1 LFTAF
6 CEQNDNFVL
15 LHQAIVGLT
24 MKLSAITATLQE
36 IGVSP
41 VKKLGQ
47 NFLHDQN
54 LAHWI
59 VNQAELTPDDYV
71 VEIGP
76 GLGAL
81 TELMLD
87 KGARVLALEKDT
99 RLANFLRAHLSHPRL
114 EVRNTD
120 ALDLDVRSLFCE
132 RRVKVIGNLPYNI
145 SSPLLIKFVDYP
157 SPISLWLFTLQKEV
171 VARLSASPSTHEYGA
186 LTLRVQLHHRV
197 ELLRTIAPT
206 VFIPQP
212 EVASALVRISPRD
225 PLELPACDD
234 QLVMKL
240 IRRAFTQRRKQLQKV
255 IGPRV
260 PDWERTAAK
269 LEFDPKA
276 RAEEL
281 SLAQWIALANQ
292 IAPVPGAEAQVFR
305 QERFPV
311 VDEMDRILRYAY
323 RSQVHGD
330 NSRHRAVHI
339 LMFNEAGEV
348 YLQKRARWKDRH
360 PLRWDSSAGGHV
372 SAAEGYDDAARRE
385 LQEELGID
393 VPLERLLKLPASDK
407 TDQEFIWLYQGRM
420 QDGLQPNRNEI
431 ETGSFFTP
439 TVVDGWMA
447 ARPENFT
454 PAAMEC
460 WRAFR
465 KHKGGNAAV

>member
-1 LFTAF
+1 
-6 CEQNDNFVL
+6 
-15 LHQAIVGLT
+15 
-24 MKLSAITATLQE
+24 MKLSEIPVILQE

-54 LAHWI
+54 LARWI
-59 VNQAELTPDDYV
+59 IDQAELTPDDYV

-81 TELMLD
+81 TEIILE

-99 RLANFLRAHLSHPRL
+99 RLANFLRQRLPHSRL
-114 EVRNTD
+114 ELRNID
-120 ALDLDVRSLFCE
+120 ALDLDVRALYCE

-145 SSPLLIKFVDYP
+145 SSPLLTKFVDYP
-157 SPISLWLFTLQKEV
+157 SPILLWLFTLQKEV
-171 VARLSASPSTHEYGA
+171 AARISAKSSSHDYGA
-186 LTLRVQLHHRV
+186 LTLRIQLHHRV
-197 ELLRTIAPT
+197 ELLRTISPT

-225 PLELPACDD
+225 PLELPAFDD
-234 QLVMKL
+234 ELVVKL
-240 IRRAFTQRRKQLQKV
+240 IRSGFSQRRKQLQKV
-255 IGPRV
+255 IGQRV
-260 PDWERTAAK
+260 ADWERTAAK
-269 LEFDPKA
+269 LGFDIKA

-281 SLAQWIALANQ
+281 SPSQWIALANE
-292 IAPVPGAEAQVFR
+292 IAPAGTGDAQFFR

-311 VDEMDRILRYAY
+311 VDEMDRILRYEY

-330 NSRHRAVHI
+330 NLRHRAVHI
-339 LMFNEAGEV
+339 LVFNPAGEI

-372 SAAEGYDDAARRE
+372 SAAEGYDEAARRE

-393 VPLERLLKLPASDK
+393 VALERLLKLPASSR
-407 TDQEFIWLYQGRM
+407 TDEEFIWVYRAHIQG
-420 QDGLQPNRNEI
+420 DLKPNRHEI
-431 ETGSFFTP
+431 EAGGYFP
-439 TVVDGWMA
+439 PGIVDDWMK
-447 ARPENFT
+447 ARPEDFT

-465 KHKGGNAAV
+465 AHKVNDAAA

>member
-1 LFTAF
+1 
-6 CEQNDNFVL
+6 
-15 LHQAIVGLT
+15 
-24 MKLSAITATLQE
+24 MKLSEITATLQE

-47 NFLHDQN
+47 NFLHDRN
-54 LAHWI
+54 LVRWI
-59 VNQAELTPDDYV
+59 VDQAELTPDDYV

-81 TELMLD
+81 TELMLER
-87 KGARVLALEKDT
+87 GARVLALEKDT
-99 RLANFLRAHLSHPRL
+99 RLANFLQQRLAHPRL
-114 EVRNTD
+114 ELRNVD
-120 ALDLDVRSLFCE
+120 ALDLDLRNLFCQC
-132 RRVKVIGNLPYNI
+132 RVKVIGNLPYNI
-145 SSPLLIKFVDYP
+145 SSPLLTKFVDYP

-171 VARLSASPSTHEYGA
+171 AARLSASPSTHDYGA
-186 LTLRVQLHHRV
+186 LTLRVQMHHRV

-212 EVASALVRISPRD
+212 DVASALVRISPRD

-234 QLVMKL
+234 QLLMKL
-240 IRRAFTQRRKQLQKV
+240 IRRAFSQRRKQLQKV
-255 IGPRV
+255 IGVGV
-260 PDWERTAAK
+260 PDWERIAAK
-269 LEFDPKA
+269 LAFDPKA

-281 SLAQWIALANQ
+281 SPVQWVGLANE
-292 IAPVPGAEAQVFR
+292 IAPVTECGSQIVG

-311 VDEMDRILRYAY
+311 VDEVDRILRYAY
-323 RSQVHGD
+323 RYQVHG
-330 NSRHRAVHI
+330 NNLRHRAVHI
-339 LMFNEAGEV
+339 LIFNETGEM
-348 YLQKRARWKDRH
+348 YLQKRARWKDRF

-372 SAAEGYDDAARRE
+372 CAAEGYDEAAPRE
-385 LQEELGID
+385 LQEELGIE

-407 TDQEFIWLYQGRM
+407 TDQEFICVYRGQVQGE
-420 QDGLQPNRNEI
+420 LKLNRWEI
-431 ETGSFFTP
+431 ETGGFFSP

-465 KHKGGNAAV
+465 KHEGAHAAT